1 MTSSPHW
8 GGYSPE
14 PPAQSPRASASSAG
28 CTTSAAAARKPSAT
42 AARRPGC
49 MEISLAVISS
59 GSTARIRSKQPAP
72 ARTTAAAPSG
82 ESLFTSKLA
91 LLASPGFE
99 PAPPPSATTV
109 FTTASGAASASTPK
123 YPARSRTMA
132 RSSQLGILHANAAMA
147 NETWV
152 STVRG
157 GASPGIEPAPRT
169 SCSTVLTA
177 KFHAIG
183 SRQSRIPIQSPSPST
198 AWLFCVFSALLTH
211 LRSSTCSALAQKSA
225 SSEVR
230 SVASRNMPM
239 DNGHAWSLRRNH
251 WSHWSA
257 AAR

>member
-1 MTSSPHW
+1 ML
-8 GGYSPE
+8 
-14 PPAQSPRASASSAG
+14 
-28 CTTSAAAARKPSAT
+28 CPS
-42 AARRPGC
+42 
-49 MEISLAVISS
+49 
-59 GSTARIRSKQPAP
+59 
-72 ARTTAAAPSG
+72 
-82 ESLFTSKLA
+82 A
-91 LLASPGFE
+91 LLAAFPGFE

-123 YPARSRTMA
+123 YPARSRTTA